1 MPTLTRWDGVL
12 DEDIPPAIQQMNAR
26 RVRYVL
32 WTNALDRGCAV
43 DSCSDQ
49 LSIFRTYLK
58 SSYMPVHSFEDGDV
72 LWEKIDDRTLVSREA
87 NQVDR
92 VGGTD

>member
-1 MPTLTRWDGVL
+1 
-12 DEDIPPAIQQMNAR
+12 
-26 RVRYVL
+26 
-32 WTNALDRGCAV
+32 
-43 DSCSDQ
+43 
-49 LSIFRTYLK
+49 
-58 SSYMPVHSFEDGDV
+58 MPVHSFEDGDV